1 MKFIQP
7 GVWEQEVAPGTKI
20 TVDTNFNRMIASVDG
35 KELETVYAKGAITIQ
50 DFAEYEEIVIKKA
63 ATTAMVTA

>member
-7 GVWEQEVAPGTKI
+7 GVWEQEVSPNIKI
-20 TVDTNFNRMIASVDG
+20 TVDTNFNRMIASVGG
-35 KELETVYAKGAITIQ
+35 KELETVYADGPITIR
-50 DFAEYEEIVIKKA
+50 DYAIYEEIVIKKA